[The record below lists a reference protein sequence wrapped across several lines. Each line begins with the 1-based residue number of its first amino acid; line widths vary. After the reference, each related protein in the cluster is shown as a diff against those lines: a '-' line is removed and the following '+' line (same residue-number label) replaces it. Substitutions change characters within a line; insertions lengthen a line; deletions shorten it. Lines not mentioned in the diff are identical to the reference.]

1 MKKWKYLLLILL
13 FSLTG
18 CLQNDSMEDI
28 DIETTAYPI
37 QYVTERL
44 YQEHGNIKSIYPNG
58 STKEETVSDKLLEDY
73 SANDLFIFVGANK
86 KEQDYLSKMLEHNK
100 KLKMIDASISMSKE
114 TINLQNM
121 ESLWLDPMNL
131 LTMANDIKKGFEEYT
146 SSAYLINDIEENYQV
161 LKQDLIQLDADYSDM
176 ASRANKKTI
185 IVTRDAF
192 QYLEKYG
199 IEVISLEENEN
210 LTEKTIHTA
219 EEKIKN
225 KEILYIYTLPNEE
238 VSDTVKRIT
247 QNQEVTFLELHNLYA
262 RSEEEASQD
271 LDYLSLMRNNLEAL
285 KKELYR

>member
-1 MKKWKYLLLILL
+1 
-13 FSLTG
+13 
-18 CLQNDSMEDI
+18 MEDI